1 MACCDITDKNIHGF
15 RRGFTR
21 NYSKYIKIT
30 IILFYK
36 QAAGGLNLCT
46 NVAFCVYNSNFPFR
60 DMIYQK

>member
-21 NYSKYIKIT
+21 NYCKYIQVT
-30 IILFYK
+30 IILSYK

-46 NVAFCVYNSNFPFR
+46 IFACTIQISPFET
-60 DMIYQK
+60 